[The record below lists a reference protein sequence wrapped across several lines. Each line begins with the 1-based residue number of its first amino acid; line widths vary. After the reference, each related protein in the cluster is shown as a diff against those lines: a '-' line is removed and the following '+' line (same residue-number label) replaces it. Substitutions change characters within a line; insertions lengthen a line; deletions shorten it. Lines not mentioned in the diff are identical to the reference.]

1 MSWTVPLQSLLPK
14 QQLPYAERYDS
25 LNETHGQ
32 YQGHD
37 NVVIFSACDAKQL
50 HRMDIPFGDLV
61 KEKAGFMQLSC
72 TEREANANFAARHVV
87 AYANFRESGYFG
99 HAVDN
104 VLPRLFAIME
114 GLILGGQK
122 LTLVLPPLGK
132 RSLSPHTR
140 ALCEALGFEL
150 SLSVPSGP
158 HRVLGLGGVAPW
170 SREARQRL
178 QQALWQSPLLARS
191 PMGRC
196 APEPAACG
204 CRAAPGVF
212 LGRNGARNARP
223 VQGAEHLAEAFRQRG
238 YEVVPDAS
246 SLPLSTLARMI
257 YGSCSL
263 VGFAGTGMV
272 NLIFLPPGAAVAEF
286 NPYLV
291 YANTWLWAHAL
302 NFCFCQL
309 QAPKSLDP
317 GEAEKWA
324 SLVLDQRNST
334 EKVQKS
340 APKAARRPSRVPRS
354 CTACVY
360 RPRSAWRDASRP

>member
-1 MSWTVPLQSLLPK
+1 MSWSLPLESLLPK
-14 QQLPYAERYDS
+14 QQLPYAEHYDS

-37 NVVIFSACDAKQL
+37 NVVIVSACDAKQL

-61 KEKAGFMQLSC
+61 KEKAAFMQLTC
-72 TEREANANFAARHVV
+72 TEREANGNFAARHLV

-104 VLPRLFAIME
+104 VLPRLYAIME
-114 GLILGGQK
+114 GLLLGGQK

-132 RSLSPHTR
+132 RSLSPHTE
-140 ALCEALGFEL
+140 ALCEALGFQL
-150 SLSVPSGP
+150 SLVVPSGP
-158 HRVLGLGGVAPW
+158 HRVLGFGGVAPW

-178 QQALWQSPLLARS
+178 QHALWLSPLLAS
-191 PMGRC
+191 APMARC
-196 APEPAACG
+196 APQPAACG

-212 LGRNGARNARP
+212 LGRSKARNARP
-223 VQGAEHLAEAFRQRG
+223 VQGVEHLDAAFKRRG

-246 SLPLSTLARMI
+246 ALPLSSLARMI

-263 VGFAGTGMV
+263 VGFAGTGML
-272 NLIFLPPGAAVAEF
+272 NLIFLPPAAAVAEF

-309 QAPKSLDP
+309 QPPKSFNF
-317 GEAEKWA
+317 GEAERWA
-324 SLVLDQRNST
+324 SLVADPNLTRTAAKKGSDSLST
-334 EKVQKS
+334 GRTGCGHR
-340 APKAARRPSRVPRS
+340 APRS
-354 CTACVY
+354 FIARGT
-360 RPRSAWRDASRP
+360 RL